1 MRIIISDASALIDL
15 SKVRLLEALVGLPYE
30 FVIPDAIFEEE
41 LLRIHPYT
49 LDDLLTLGF
58 QVGTLTG
65 AQVGR
70 AITVN
75 QEQAA
80 LSTRDCFAFV
90 LACDTEGCILL
101 TGDGK
106 LRSCAEAEAIETH
119 GVLWACDEMERH
131 GTTGPQALLMALR
144 AFDRDPLVRLP
155 RDDLQA
161 RIRRLTRR
169 VRSG

>member
-15 SKVRLLEALVGLPYE
+15 AKVRLLEALIALPYD
-30 FVIPDAIFEEE
+30 FVIPDVIFETE
-41 LLRIHPYT
+41 LLRIDPYT
-49 LDDLLTLGF
+49 REDLGTLGF
-58 QVGTLTG
+58 RIGTLSGDQLT
-65 AQVGR
+65 R
-70 AITVN
+70 AIAVN

-90 LACDTEGCILL
+90 LAYDTEGCILL

-106 LRSCAEAEAIETH
+106 LRACAEAEAIETH

-144 AFDRDPLVRLP
+144 ALDRDPLVRLP
-155 RDDLQA
+155 RGEL
-161 RIRRLTRR
+161 RSRLRRLERQL
-169 VRSG
+169 GAG